1 MYDIEHRPG
10 KHIIDCKAILPMLHN
25 ITPDIPLELKVLQLY
40 KMRKY
45 PNYRKDFKEYL
56 KAVFKVDSDVELN
69 KVLQNDTR
77 ADIVLTTIKEML
89 DRLIYRDVGATVND
103 AVFVRFVEYN
113 AAISLKIEVEVS

>member
-1 MYDIEHRPG
+1 
-10 KHIIDCKAILPMLHN
+10 MLHN